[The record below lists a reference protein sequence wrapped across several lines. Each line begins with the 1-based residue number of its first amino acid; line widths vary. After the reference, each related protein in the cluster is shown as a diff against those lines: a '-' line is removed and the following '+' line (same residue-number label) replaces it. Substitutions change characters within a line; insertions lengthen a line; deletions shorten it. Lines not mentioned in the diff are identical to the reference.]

1 MLGSLPML
9 GPLEGPYQSQ
19 EHVWGFFVPGPPQRP
34 GTGQRLSTRI
44 AKTLTVGASLQRLG
58 GVSKLVEPKS
68 KHSRRTLRL
77 SPAPLNAL
85 QSERQ
90 RQREAKI
97 AAGMRWWAPVR
108 AGLPVIRW
116 HHLRHLHG
124 ALLLAS
130 GVDLATVS
138 HLLGH
143 SSVALTAS
151 TYAGVVP
158 SLREDAGDQL
168 ERFLSQPG

>member
-1 MLGSLPML
+1 LCSP
-9 GPLEGPYQSQ
+9 
-19 EHVWGFFVPGPPQRP
+19 
-34 GTGQRLSTRI
+34 I
-44 AKTLTVGASLQRLG
+44 AL
-58 GVSKLVEPKS
+58 
-68 KHSRRTLRL
+68 
-77 SPAPLNAL
+77 AL
-85 QSERQ
+85 
-90 RQREAKI
+90 
-97 AAGMRWWAPVR
+97 RWWALVR

-151 TYAGVVP
+151 TYAGVLP
-158 SLREDAGDQL
+158 SLREDAADQL

>member
-1 MLGSLPML
+1 M
-9 GPLEGPYQSQ
+9 
-19 EHVWGFFVPGPPQRP
+19 
-34 GTGQRLSTRI
+34 
-44 AKTLTVGASLQRLG
+44 
-58 GVSKLVEPKS
+58 
-68 KHSRRTLRL
+68 
-77 SPAPLNAL
+77 
-85 QSERQ
+85 
-90 RQREAKI
+90 
-97 AAGMRWWAPVR
+97 
-108 AGLPVIRW
+108 PVIRW

-151 TYAGVVP
+151 TCAGVVP